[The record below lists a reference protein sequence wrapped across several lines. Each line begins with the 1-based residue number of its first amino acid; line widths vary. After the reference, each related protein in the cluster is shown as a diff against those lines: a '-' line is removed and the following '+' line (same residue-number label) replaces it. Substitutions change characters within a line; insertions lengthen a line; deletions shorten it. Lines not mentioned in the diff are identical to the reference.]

1 MADRKLYTSQLRI
14 AYRLIRFANQHHIQ
28 LIEPRHVLTDAT
40 GEAYVISTEPVNMQC
55 GTTGDFLEI
64 LDRLY
69 NQAAVMPVL
78 DFDSCLVHALNSTI
92 TEMEEASAESAIE
105 RDRR

>member
-1 MADRKLYTSQLRI
+1 MASKKVYASKLRI
-14 AYRLIRFANQHHIQ
+14 AYRLIRFANQHNIQ
-28 LIEPRHVLTDAT
+28 LIEPRHILTDAT
-40 GEAYVISTEPVNMQC
+40 GEPYVISVEPVNMQC

-69 NQAAVMPVL
+69 NEAAVLPVL
-78 DFDSCLVHALNSTI
+78 EFDACLVHALNSTI
-92 TEMEEASAESAIE
+92 AEMEEASGETDIE

>member
-1 MADRKLYTSQLRI
+1 MAGKKVYASKLRI
-14 AYRLIRFANQHHIQ
+14 AYRLIRFTNPHHIL
-28 LIEPRHVLTDAT
+28 LIEPRHILTDAT
-40 GEAYVISTEPVNMQC
+40 GEPFVVSTEPVNLAC

-69 NQAAVMPVL
+69 NEAAVLPVFAFE
-78 DFDSCLVHALNSTI
+78 DCLVHATNATI
-92 TEMEEASAESAIE
+92 AEMQEASGESDIE